1 MAGPL
6 CRRVKD
12 VTELIENCCII
23 GLSQLTVKTEY
34 YQLSDG
40 APPPADLLAKCQPI
54 SDMEFLTQLVRRL
67 RRLLGVITSD
77 GVLN

>member
-1 MAGPL
+1 M
-6 CRRVKD
+6 
-12 VTELIENCCII
+12 TEVIENCCII

-40 APPPADLLAKCQPI
+40 VDLPAKCQPI

-67 RRLLGVITSD
+67 GHFLESRYIILT
-77 GVLN
+77 LN